1 MSLPFKLNI
10 VLAIVAAIAVGIIS
24 DRRPKDPQPTKLAR
38 EISVPTLTS
47 LEISA
52 LLVGMGLVTLGTR
65 GFFMFLGDRV
75 RMPELILRSIRYA
88 PLAAIVAILAPEIVM
103 PNGATEISQFN
114 WAIPQIWAG
123 LAAFV
128 TFTWLRSMLPTL
140 IVGML
145 VYSAL
150 RYWF

>member
-1 MSLPFKLNI
+1 MS
-10 VLAIVAAIAVGIIS
+10 G
-24 DRRPKDPQPTKLAR
+24 
-38 EISVPTLTS
+38 LTS

-52 LLVGMGLVTLGTR
+52 LFVGMGLVTLGTR
-65 GFFMFLGDRV
+65 SFFMFWGDRV

-88 PLAAIVAILAPEIVM
+88 PLAAIVAILAPEILM
-103 PNGATEISQFN
+103 PVGATQISQFN
-114 WAIPQIWAG
+114 WALPQIWAG

-128 TFTWLRSMLPTL
+128 VFSWLRTMLPTL
-140 IVGML
+140 IIGML

>member
-1 MSLPFKLNI
+1 MS
-10 VLAIVAAIAVGIIS
+10 S
-24 DRRPKDPQPTKLAR
+24 
-38 EISVPTLTS
+38 LTS

-52 LLVGMGLVTLGTR
+52 LFVGMGLVTLGTR
-65 GFFMFLGDRV
+65 SFFMFWGDRV

-88 PLAAIVAILAPEIVM
+88 PLAAIVAIVAPEILM
-103 PNGATEISQFN
+103 PAGATQISQFN

-128 TFTWLRSMLPTL
+128 VFSWLRTMLPTL
-140 IVGML
+140 IIGML

>member
-1 MSLPFKLNI
+1 MS
-10 VLAIVAAIAVGIIS
+10 G
-24 DRRPKDPQPTKLAR
+24 
-38 EISVPTLTS
+38 LTS

-52 LLVGMGLVTLGTR
+52 LFVGMGLVTLGTR
-65 GFFMFLGDRV
+65 SFFMFWGDRV

-88 PLAAIVAILAPEIVM
+88 PLAAIVAILAPEILM
-103 PNGATEISQFN
+103 PVGATQISQFN
-114 WAIPQIWAG
+114 WATPQIWAG

-128 TFTWLRSMLPTL
+128 VFSWLRTMLPTL
-140 IVGML
+140 IIGML

>member
-1 MSLPFKLNI
+1 MPSF
-10 VLAIVAAIAVGIIS
+10 
-24 DRRPKDPQPTKLAR
+24 
-38 EISVPTLTS
+38 TS
-47 LEISA
+47 LEIDI
-52 LLVGMGLVTLGTR
+52 LIVGMGLVTLSTR
-65 GFFMFLGDRV
+65 GFFMFWGDRV

-103 PNGATEISQFN
+103 PASATQISQFN
-114 WAIPQIWAG
+114 WALPQLWAG

-128 TFTWLRSMLPTL
+128 AFTWLRTMLPTL
-140 IVGML
+140 IIGML